1 MTYRP
6 IGSELDRLI
15 EDKRQRM
22 IDSGITNGYLDS
34 MTVKLS
40 GELDKL
46 LNLKKLGEKR
56 NGGKYKKHIR

>member
-6 IGSELDRLI
+6 KGSELDRLI

-46 LNLKKLGEKR
+46 LNLKKLGEKI